1 MRICSLFGHRELWG
15 EEDFDEKLEN
25 ALICAIE
32 NLGITDFYVG
42 DYGKFDL
49 FSALCLRRLKKKYPH
64 IKIILVLAY
73 LDKKYSDADKEFNKN
88 TFDEI
93 IYPPIESVHRK
104 FAIFARNK
112 WMVDTSDFVIFYVNC
127 SYGGAYRTYEYA
139 FRKKKNYINIG
150 TKKDL

>member
-25 ALICAIE
+25 ALIYAIE

-49 FSALCLRRLKKKYPH
+49 FSALCLRKLKAKYPH
-64 IKIILVLAY
+64 IRLILVLAY
-73 LDKKYSDADKEFNKN
+73 LDKKYNEVDKVFNKN

-93 IYPPIESVHRK
+93 IYPSLERVNK
-104 FAIFARNK
+104 KYAIAVRNK
-112 WMVDTSDFVIFYVNC
+112 LMVDASNYLIFYVNC
-127 SYGGAYRTYEYA
+127 SYGGAYKTYKYA
-139 FRKKKNYINIG
+139 IRKKKKYINIG
-150 TKKDL
+150 IKKDL